1 MIVQRELV
9 KNLKNMLKRRKIK
22 MQGTAE
28 LLRHQMGIRKA
39 KKRKNVKK
47 NKKDWRNKENEQK
60 IYR

>member
-1 MIVQRELV
+1 
-9 KNLKNMLKRRKIK
+9 